1 MKKIS
6 QQLSFVVFLFV
17 SGFFIFA
24 GLSYITLIK
33 YSVNGPVYDQVVK
46 GKDLIADVLPPPVN
60 LLESYLIVHQM
71 SDDMDDS
78 HRESLMQK
86 MHLLKK
92 EYMTRHEFWKNQN
105 LEKDISTYLLQESY
119 VPTKDFYDIFFDKL
133 VPAVKSKNAKDF
145 ALILQDLEKKY
156 QLHQQALQKVV
167 KLTTE
172 QNQKLEATTAS
183 HLRNSKMIEIVVFAL
198 IIISATFVAFFIVR
212 RITKSLNHIKSVIE
226 SMASN
231 DFTSNIQVF
240 SQDEIGEVLKSL
252 ILLQQ
257 KISQVL
263 QQVVSNI
270 NATKLTAGEMASGN
284 LDLSNR
290 TESQAGVVQNMN
302 AAIATFAK
310 TLEVNEGQVSDIDKQ
325 MKDAVSVAKNASDN
339 INVLLKAMNIIQEYS
354 KKALDMVSVIDGIAF
369 QTNIL
374 ALNAAV
380 EAAHAG
386 EQGRGFSVV
395 ASEVRNLAQ
404 HSTSAAKEIQN
415 LITASV
421 EVTKNGFDLA
431 NQAGAIMQQ
440 LLSVVN
446 TVSEGMVVITVESQN
461 QTITIHRIVQSIEQ
475 IDETTQQN
483 AALVE
488 EAASIAANLEQET
501 QALGEAVSIF
511 KVNHND

>member
-6 QQLSFVVFLFV
+6 QQLSFVVAMFIGGFLV
-17 SGFFIFA
+17 FA
-24 GLSYITLIK
+24 GLSYFTLMK
-33 YSVNGPVYDQVVK
+33 FSVNGPVYNTITQ
-46 GKDLIADVLPPPVN
+46 GKDLIADVLPPPKN
-60 LLESYLIVHQM
+60 LMESYLIVHQM

-78 HRESLMQK
+78 HRESLIQQ
-86 MHLLKK
+86 MHVLRK

-119 VPTKDFYDIFFDKL
+119 VPAKDFYDIFFDKL
-133 VPAVKSKNAKDF
+133 VPTMQSKNSKDF

-172 QNQKLEATTAS
+172 QNKKLEISTTD
-183 HLRNSKMIEIVVFAL
+183 HLKNSKMIEIIVFTL
-198 IIISATFVAFFIVR
+198 IIIIATGIAFFMIR
-212 RITKSLNHIKSVIE
+212 RITKSLNHTKSVIE
-226 SMASN
+226 AMASN
-231 DFTSNIQVF
+231 DFTSNIQIY
-240 SQDEIGEVLKSL
+240 SQDEIGEVSKSL

-263 QQVVSNI
+263 KQVVSNI

-284 LDLSNR
+284 LDLSSR
-290 TESQAGVVQNMN
+290 TESQAGIVQNMN

-310 TLEVNEGQVSDIDKQ
+310 TVEVNEAQVSDIDTQVKN
-325 MKDAVSVAKNASDN
+325 AVFVANNASDN
-339 INVLLKAMNIIQEYS
+339 ISTLLKAMNNIQEQS
-354 KKALDMVSVIDGIAF
+354 EKVLDIVSVIDSIAF

-395 ASEVRNLAQ
+395 ASEVRSLAQ
-404 HSTSAAKEIQN
+404 RAASAAKEIQE
-415 LITASV
+415 LINASV
-421 EVTKNGFDLA
+421 EGTKQGCSLA
-431 NQAGAIMQQ
+431 NQAGNTMHQ
-440 LLSVVN
+440 LAVVVN
-446 TVSEGMVVITVESQN
+446 NVNEGVVDISAESKKQTV
-461 QTITIHRIVQSIEQ
+461 TIHSIVSSIER

-501 QALGEAVSIF
+501 QALGQVVSIF
-511 KVNHND
+511 KINHHD